1 MRRMDFMARYL
12 HLTNNYKDLEYQ
24 MRNLDI
30 KYIFQSLIALLTITF
45 FVVGGI
51 LVSRTLAPEGYPEE
65 PSIWDRRFGDVVI
78 ETVITI
84 LFVVAFYVGYR
95 YLNKRYI
102 NKKCIFCKGKRRG
115 EVGYSYASGYYH
127 LTCAEDAKR
136 LRSQ

>member
-1 MRRMDFMARYL
+1 
-12 HLTNNYKDLEYQ
+12 

-78 ETVITI
+78 ETLVTVLLI
-84 LFVVAFYVGYR
+84 VAFYAGWWYM
-95 YLNKRYI
+95 NKRYI
-102 NKKCIFCKGKRRG
+102 NKRKMLK
-115 EVGYSYASGYYH
+115 
-127 LTCAEDAKR
+127 D
-136 LRSQ
+136 